1 MLFIGIKRN
10 ILVKLNIK
18 EKSMNRL
25 KDLFE
30 RTSIWFDNITDE
42 EWRDWT
48 YFVAVTCIL
57 LIIMAWIQTKI

>member
-1 MLFIGIKRN
+1 
-10 ILVKLNIK
+10 
-18 EKSMNRL
+18 MNNYF
-25 KDLFE
+25 KDLLE
-30 RTSIWFDNITDE
+30 RTYIWFNNITDE